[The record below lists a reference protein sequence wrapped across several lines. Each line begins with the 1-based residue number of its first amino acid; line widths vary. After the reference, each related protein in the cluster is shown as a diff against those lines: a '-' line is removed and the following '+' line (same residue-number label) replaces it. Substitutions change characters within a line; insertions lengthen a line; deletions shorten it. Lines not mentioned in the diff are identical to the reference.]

1 MSMNFYILNIKFLNI
16 KMPAKWKKIELNE
29 GFIAMSREE
38 QSLWDVMSPL
48 YQDKNE
54 KDKGL
59 KRMSDM
65 TDIFE

>member
-1 MSMNFYILNIKFLNI
+1 MNFHILNIKFLNI
-16 KMPAKWKKIELNE
+16 KMPAKSKKIELNE

>member
-1 MSMNFYILNIKFLNI
+1 
-16 KMPAKWKKIELNE
+16 
-29 GFIAMSREE
+29 MSREE

>member
-16 KMPAKWKKIELNE
+16 KMPAKSKKIELNE